1 MVEKQEIRDAL
12 EVYRRNMAHIL
23 GDKDEQVQVIETCQ
37 MLADEVEDHE
47 AEWEDVEINSEDKI
61 ETWQCAKCSNCGLY
75 TTIPYRYYYHHYD
88 YCPNCG
94 AKMKQSETGGE
105 Q

>member
-1 MVEKQEIRDAL
+1 MVDKQEIRDAL

-47 AEWEDVEINSEDKI
+47 ATWEKTEVITGQPI
-61 ETWQCAKCSNCGLY
+61 EHWQTTRCSGCGLWVTVPFKGVY
-75 TTIPYRYYYHHYD
+75 FHYD

-94 AKMKQSETGGE
+94 AKMKGE
-105 Q
+105 SNG